1 MELQIDKIGQNC
13 NLKREFRGHP
23 IMNDDELNTEKILE
37 IFYSTKGGM
46 DKVNAA
52 IDAKLRPNPIRSLSL
67 FEKYIQ
73 ARLLRNPKVL
83 KLPDMEITA
92 LEVVYLSQQ
101 TSLQQ
106 LEVLDLRK
114 NILGDVGLDAIAHS
128 DVFEN
133 LRELDVRNNQITRIG
148 MESLTKTRVLTKLEK
163 LDLRT
168 NKMGNRWKEKLL
180 QTGVFPNLTDLR
192 VL

>member
-1 MELQIDKIGQNC
+1 M
-13 NLKREFRGHP
+13 
-23 IMNDDELNTEKILE
+23 DDEDLNTEKILE
-37 IFYSTKGGM
+37 IFYSTKGGI
-46 DKVNAA
+46 DKVNEA
-52 IDAKLRPNPIRSLSL
+52 IDARLKPNPNRSLSI

-83 KLPDMEITA
+83 KLPGMEISA

-114 NILGDVGLDAIAHS
+114 NGFGDVGLDAIAHS
-128 DVFEN
+128 SIFSN
-133 LRELDVRNNQITRIG
+133 LKELDLRSNQITRVG
-148 MESLTKTRVLTKLEK
+148 MESLAKTTVLTRLEK
-163 LDLRT
+163 LDLRI
-168 NKMGNRWKEKLL
+168 NKMGKRWEAKLL
-180 QTGVFPNLTDLR
+180 ETGNFPNLTKLR

>member
-1 MELQIDKIGQNC
+1 MTGGNSNRKSWKE
-13 NLKREFRGHP
+13 REST
-23 IMNDDELNTEKILE
+23 MDEEELNTEKILE

-52 IDAKLRPNPIRSLSL
+52 IDARLKPNPNRSLSL
-67 FEKYIQ
+67 FDKYIQ
-73 ARLLRNPKVL
+73 SRLLRNPKVL
-83 KLPDMEITA
+83 KLSDMEITA

-101 TSLQQ
+101 ISLRQ

-114 NILGDVGLDAIAHS
+114 NGFGDVGLDAIAHS
-128 DVFEN
+128 AIFSN
-133 LRELDVRNNQITRIG
+133 LKELDLRSNQITRLG
-148 MESLTKTRVLTKLEK
+148 MESLGMTRVLTRLEK

-168 NKMGNRWKEKLL
+168 NKLGKRWEEKLL
-180 QTGVFPNLTDLR
+180 ETGNFPKLTNLR

>member
-1 MELQIDKIGQNC
+1 M
-13 NLKREFRGHP
+13 
-23 IMNDDELNTEKILE
+23 DDEELNTEKILE
-37 IFYSTKGGM
+37 IFYSTKGGI

-52 IDAKLRPNPIRSLSL
+52 IDKRFKSNPNRPLSL

-83 KLPDMEITA
+83 KLPGMEITE
-92 LEVVYLSQQ
+92 LEVIFLSQQ

-114 NILGDVGLDAIAHS
+114 NGFGDVGLDAIAHS
-128 DVFEN
+128 SIFSN
-133 LRELDVRNNQITRIG
+133 LKELDLRSNLITRIG
-148 MESLTKTRVLTKLEK
+148 MESLSKTSVLTQLEK
-163 LDLRT
+163 LDLRI
-168 NKMGNRWKEKLL
+168 NKIGKRWEAKLL
-180 QTGVFPNLTDLR
+180 ETENFPKLTLLR

>member
-1 MELQIDKIGQNC
+1 
-13 NLKREFRGHP
+13 
-23 IMNDDELNTEKILE
+23 MNDNELNTEKVLE
-37 IFYSTKGGM
+37 IFYSTKGGI

-52 IDAKLRPNPIRSLSL
+52 IDAKLRPNPNRSLSL

-83 KLPDMEITA
+83 KLPNMEVTA

-114 NILGDVGLDAIAHS
+114 NGFGDVGLDAIAHS
-128 DVFEN
+128 TVFEN
-133 LRELDVRNNQITRIG
+133 LRDLDLRNNQITRIG
-148 MESLTKTRVLTKLEK
+148 MESLSKTRVLTKLEK

-180 QTGVFPNLTDLR
+180 ETGTFPNLTDLR

>member
-1 MELQIDKIGQNC
+1 
-13 NLKREFRGHP
+13 
-23 IMNDDELNTEKILE
+23 MNDDDLDTEKILE
-37 IFYSTKGGM
+37 IFYSTKGGI
-46 DKVNAA
+46 DKVNAE
-52 IDAKLRPNPIRSLSL
+52 IDARLRPNPNRPLSL
-67 FEKYIQ
+67 FEKFIQ

-101 TSLQQ
+101 TRLEQ

-114 NILGDVGLDAIAHS
+114 NGFGDLGLDAIAHS
-128 DVFEN
+128 GVFSN
-133 LRELDVRNNQITRIG
+133 LKELDLRSNHITRLG
-148 MESLTKTRVLTKLEK
+148 MESLAKTQVLTKLKK

-168 NKMGNRWKEKLL
+168 NQMGKRWEEKLL
-180 QTGVFPNLTDLR
+180 ETGTFPELTDLR